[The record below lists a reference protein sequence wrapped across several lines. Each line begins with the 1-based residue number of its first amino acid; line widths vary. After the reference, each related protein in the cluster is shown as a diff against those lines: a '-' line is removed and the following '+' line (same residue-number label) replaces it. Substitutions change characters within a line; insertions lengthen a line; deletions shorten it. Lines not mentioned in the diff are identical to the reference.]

1 MQHFVG
7 DLMHKRRELLGWL
20 HPGKQCDLAAIRETF
35 CGSNS
40 LGETNLD
47 TLRFHELKQTFAV
60 SAHVAIDFGQCW
72 EFFAFGLADIEN
84 VDGPESVQRPLTLR
98 GCVFTRL
105 VGRYILRA
113 SSSDHRGENE
123 NAFFSPFIFQFIAQA
138 CQSLAATAA
147 PSITAMGIHIVIAL
161 ATIMLVWFGVQEAL
175 ASAHGGP
182 GFSMGRFLNLFML
195 LTFAYVMVNYYDSS
209 IPGLGFSI
217 KGFIDGGTINLVN
230 LIGSDGSNTMLNE
243 IHTASSKTG
252 PSMLNSHDVPYY
264 AIVYF
269 AVQFLLA
276 LLAAI
281 VSAILAYG
289 AIAATIIG
297 LLGPIFIPFLV
308 FDKLDWLFW
317 GWLKAYLGF
326 SFYKVVAAATMNVL
340 SHVLTNYYI
349 QLGQSVSDPS
359 TMVQT
364 LPLLVLL
371 VLVNIYILFKIPTMT
386 HSLFTAV
393 LADTVEVWAWPMMAI
408 RAAM

>member
-1 MQHFVG
+1 M
-7 DLMHKRRELLGWL
+7 
-20 HPGKQCDLAAIRETF
+20 
-35 CGSNS
+35 S
-40 LGETNLD
+40 L
-47 TLRFHELKQTFAV
+47 
-60 SAHVAIDFGQCW
+60 
-72 EFFAFGLADIEN
+72 
-84 VDGPESVQRPLTLR
+84 
-98 GCVFTRL
+98 
-105 VGRYILRA
+105 
-113 SSSDHRGENE
+113 
-123 NAFFSPFIFQFIAQA
+123 FQYIAQA
-138 CQSLAATAA
+138 CQSLAATVA
-147 PSITAMGIHIVIAL
+147 PSITAIGVHIVLAL
-161 ATIMLVWFGVQEAL
+161 ATIMMVWFGVQEAL

-243 IHTASSKTG
+243 IHQASSKTG
-252 PSMLNSHDVPYY
+252 PSILNTVMNPYY

-276 LLAAI
+276 MLAAI
-281 VSAILAYG
+281 VSAIVAYG

-297 LLGPIFIPFLV
+297 VLGPIFIPFLV
-308 FDKLDWLFW
+308 VDKLDWLFW

-359 TMVQT
+359 TIVHT

-386 HSLFTAV
+386 HSLFTGGTGGHGGGLGVAV
-393 LADTVEVWAWPMMAI
+393 MAI

>member
-1 MQHFVG
+1 
-7 DLMHKRRELLGWL
+7 
-20 HPGKQCDLAAIRETF
+20 
-35 CGSNS
+35 
-40 LGETNLD
+40 
-47 TLRFHELKQTFAV
+47 
-60 SAHVAIDFGQCW
+60 
-72 EFFAFGLADIEN
+72 
-84 VDGPESVQRPLTLR
+84 
-98 GCVFTRL
+98 
-105 VGRYILRA
+105 
-113 SSSDHRGENE
+113 
-123 NAFFSPFIFQFIAQA
+123 
-138 CQSLAATAA
+138 
-147 PSITAMGIHIVIAL
+147 
-161 ATIMLVWFGVQEAL
+161 
-175 ASAHGGP
+175 
-182 GFSMGRFLNLFML
+182 MGRFLNLFML
-195 LTFAYVMVNYYDSS
+195 LTFAYAMVNYYDSS

-230 LIGSDGSNTMLNE
+230 LIGADGSTTMLNE
-243 IHTASSKTG
+243 IHAASSKTG
-252 PSMLNSHDVPYY
+252 PSMLNSMMSPYY

-359 TMVQT
+359 IDGPDIAASCASRAGQYLHPFQDSDHDAQPIHRRYWRTRWGFGLGDDGDPGRNVIA
-364 LPLLVLL
+364 P
-371 VLVNIYILFKIPTMT
+371 
-386 HSLFTAV
+386 
-393 LADTVEVWAWPMMAI
+393 VETRNEASNEHRI
-408 RAAM
+408 R

>member
-1 MQHFVG
+1 
-7 DLMHKRRELLGWL
+7 
-20 HPGKQCDLAAIRETF
+20 
-35 CGSNS
+35 
-40 LGETNLD
+40 
-47 TLRFHELKQTFAV
+47 
-60 SAHVAIDFGQCW
+60 
-72 EFFAFGLADIEN
+72 
-84 VDGPESVQRPLTLR
+84 
-98 GCVFTRL
+98 
-105 VGRYILRA
+105 
-113 SSSDHRGENE
+113 
-123 NAFFSPFIFQFIAQA
+123 
-138 CQSLAATAA
+138 
-147 PSITAMGIHIVIAL
+147 
-161 ATIMLVWFGVQEAL
+161 
-175 ASAHGGP
+175 
-182 GFSMGRFLNLFML
+182 
-195 LTFAYVMVNYYDSS
+195 
-209 IPGLGFSI
+209 
-217 KGFIDGGTINLVN
+217 VN

-243 IHTASSKTG
+243 INSASSKTG
-252 PSMLNSHDVPYY
+252 PGMLNTLMSPYY

-281 VSAILAYG
+281 VSAIVAYG

-359 TMVQT
+359 LIVQA

-386 HSLFTAV
+386 HSLFTGGTGGHGGGLGVAI
-393 LADTVEVWAWPMMAI
+393 MAI
-408 RAAM
+408 RGAM

>member
-1 MQHFVG
+1 MG
-7 DLMHKRRELLGWL
+7 
-20 HPGKQCDLAAIRETF
+20 
-35 CGSNS
+35 
-40 LGETNLD
+40 
-47 TLRFHELKQTFAV
+47 
-60 SAHVAIDFGQCW
+60 
-72 EFFAFGLADIEN
+72 GLFE
-84 VDGPESVQRPLTLR
+84 
-98 GCVFTRL
+98 
-105 VGRYILRA
+105 Y
-113 SSSDHRGENE
+113 
-123 NAFFSPFIFQFIAQA
+123 IAQA
-138 CQSLAATAA
+138 CQALAATAA

-161 ATIMLVWFGVQEAL
+161 ATIMMVWFGVQEAL
-175 ASAHGGP
+175 ASAHGEG

-195 LTFAYVMVNYYDSS
+195 LTFAYAMVNYYDSS

-217 KGFIDGGTINLVN
+217 KSFIDGGTTNLVS
-230 LIGSDGSNTMLNE
+230 LIGSDGSSTMLSE
-243 IHTASSKTG
+243 IHAASSKTG
-252 PSMLNSHDVPYY
+252 PSLLTTMMSPYY

-289 AIAATIIG
+289 AIAATIVG

-340 SHVLTNYYI
+340 AHVLTNYYI

-359 TMVQT
+359 TIVQT

-371 VLVNIYILFKIPTMT
+371 VLVNVYILFKIPTMT
-386 HSLFTAV
+386 HSLFSGGAGGHGGGFGAAM
-393 LADTVEVWAWPMMAI
+393 LAI
-408 RAAM
+408 RALM